1 MVFVTLLNYV
11 LQTFL
16 SSQLPFESAVEEGGE
31 QGTHFGG
38 GLGFTATP
46 ILCQYQGLTLYD
58 KTLFFDFGQILRPRS
73 CHRQTVFTAGGAAPG
88 LEAVH
93 VN

>member
-1 MVFVTLLNYV
+1 MLLNYV

-16 SSQLPFESAVEEGGE
+16 SNQLPFEGVAELA
-31 QGTHFGG
+31 H
-38 GLGFTATP
+38 
-46 ILCQYQGLTLYD
+46 D
-58 KTLFFDFGQILRPRS
+58 KSLFFDFGRILRPRS